1 MDHVNAVLERDANN
15 IVLSE
20 VGTDG
25 GETSSNAVRFIRLG
39 PNVTNECQETTREAR
54 TF

>member
-25 GETSSNAVRFIRLG
+25 GETRSNTVRFIRLG
-39 PNVTNECQETTREAR
+39 VYAMDECQETN
-54 TF
+54 